1 MATRQGN
8 VNVDSGYWEEAFFH
22 AYTAGFRQILQEE
35 NDAYEGAVDVDSLEG
50 DNKSYDFVGSIEMT
64 KKSVRFS
71 DIPIE
76 EIAHNRRWMFP
87 EWYEKAVLVDNED
100 KIALLADPTSA
111 YITAMAKAIIRVKN
125 DVIHNAFF
133 GSVRGGENPGDDTYT
148 FDDAAVFVV
157 TSEGGR
163 VIVHDAKLN
172 FAVGGT
178 STGLTIDKLI
188 LARQAMIELKNN
200 PNEKFHIGV
209 HPKQLSD
216 LLRSAETQSID
227 TAIIR
232 SLIAGT
238 VTEFMGF
245 MFHIDHNIVVGSS
258 NDMNSDTNVFRL
270 PCWSKSG
277 ILYAR
282 HLSPMFRVD
291 WLPRKGV
298 WQVSA
303 KSGQNSIRMDEDK
316 VLLIECIDTTE
327 A

>member
-8 VNVDSGYWEEAFFH
+8 INADSGYWEEAFYH
-22 AYTAGFRQILQEE
+22 AYTAGFRHILQEE
-35 NDAYEGAVDVDSLEG
+35 NDPYAGATDVDSLQG
-50 DNKSYDFVGSIEMT
+50 DNKSYDFVGSIDLT
-64 KKSVRFS
+64 QRTVRFA
-71 DIPIE
+71 DIPVE
-76 EIAHNRRWMFP
+76 EVAHNRRWMFP
-87 EWYEKAVLVDNED
+87 EWYEKAVFVDDAD

-111 YITAMAKAIIRVKN
+111 YIQALGKGILRLKN
-125 DVIHNAFF
+125 DVINNSFF

-163 VIVHDAKLN
+163 LIVHDAKLN

-188 LARQAMIELKNN
+188 LARQALIELKNN
-200 PNEKFHIGV
+200 PNEKFHIACA
-209 HPKQLSD
+209 PKQISD

-227 TAIIR
+227 TAVIR

-245 MFHIDHNIVVGSS
+245 EFHIDHNVVVGSS
-258 NDMNSDTNVFRL
+258 NDLNSDTNVFKL

-277 ILYAR
+277 ILFAQ

-291 WLPRKGV
+291 WLPRKGI

-303 KSGQNSIRMDEDK
+303 KAGMNAIRMDEDK
-316 VLLIECIDTTE
+316 VLQIECIDTTE

>member
-8 VNVDSGYWEEAFFH
+8 INATSGYWDEAFYH
-22 AYTAGFRQILQEE
+22 AYTAGYQQILQEDV
-35 NDAYEGAVDVDSLEG
+35 DAYAGAVMVDSLQG

-64 KKSVRFS
+64 QKTDRFA

-76 EIAHNRRWMFP
+76 DVAHNRRWMYP
-87 EWYEKAVLVDNED
+87 IWYRKGIYVDDED
-100 KIALLADPTSA
+100 QIALLANPTSA
-111 YITAMAKAIIRVKN
+111 YITALGKGIVRKKN
-125 DVIHNAFF
+125 DVINNAFF

-172 FAVGGT
+172 YAVGGT

-188 LARQAMIELKNN
+188 LARQALIELKNN
-200 PNEKFHIGV
+200 PNEKFYIAV

-245 MFHIDHNIVVGSS
+245 KFIIDHNITVGSS
-258 NDMNSDTNVFRL
+258 NDMNDDTNVFL
-270 PCWSKSG
+270 CPCWSKSG
-277 ILYAR
+277 ILFAQQVM
-282 HLSPMFRVD
+282 PTFKVE
-291 WLPRKGV
+291 WVVQKGV

-303 KSGQNSIRMDEDK
+303 RVGMNAIRMDEDK
-316 VLLIECIDTTE
+316 VLQIECIDTTE